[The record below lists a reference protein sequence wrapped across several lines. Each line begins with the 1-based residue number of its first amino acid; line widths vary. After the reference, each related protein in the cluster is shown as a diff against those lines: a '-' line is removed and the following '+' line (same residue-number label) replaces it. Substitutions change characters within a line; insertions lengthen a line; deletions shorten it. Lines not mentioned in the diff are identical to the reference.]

1 MWGRAAG
8 APLTRRPR
16 RARSSRNVSLTV
28 AATAVIV
35 GFALLNS
42 CGQAD
47 GWRGGAVVP
56 QQIAGYARVLDGD
69 TIDLNGERI
78 RLRGID
84 AAEDGQRCGLPDGGT
99 WDCAAAATER
109 LRALM
114 ANRQATCEKVD
125 RDRYDRIVAVCRVGD
140 IDVQEVLVREG
151 LAWAYR
157 QFSRAYVP
165 AEEAAR
171 AEGLGI
177 WQGPAEAPWEWRR
190 GQREAR
196 VAALSSGAAPDGCN
210 IKGNI
215 NSAGERIY
223 HTPASPWYDSTTVN
237 ESRGQ
242 RWFCSEAEARAAGWR
257 SARW

>member
-1 MWGRAAG
+1 MA
-8 APLTRRPR
+8 
-16 RARSSRNVSLTV
+16 
-28 AATAVIV
+28 
-35 GFALLNS
+35 
-42 CGQAD
+42 
-47 GWRGGAVVP
+47 P

-84 AAEDGQRCGLPDGGT
+84 AAEDGQRCGLHDGNT

-114 ANRQATCEKVD
+114 ANREATCEKVE

-140 IDVQEVLVREG
+140 IDVQ
-151 LAWAYR
+151 
-157 QFSRAYVP
+157 
-165 AEEAAR
+165 
-171 AEGLGI
+171 LGI
-177 WQGPAEAPWEWRR
+177 WQGPAEAPWEWRQ

-196 VAALSSGAAPDGCN
+196 VATLSSAAAPDGCN

-223 HTPASPWYDSTTVN
+223 HTPASPWYDRTTVN

-242 RWFCSEAEARAAGWR
+242 RWFCSEAEAREAGWR